1 MNMSMEEVLN
11 WIILI
16 FVVGLGVEVK
26 KLKAEIRRLKDELS
40 QKNVS

>member
-1 MNMSMEEVLN
+1 MSMEEVLN